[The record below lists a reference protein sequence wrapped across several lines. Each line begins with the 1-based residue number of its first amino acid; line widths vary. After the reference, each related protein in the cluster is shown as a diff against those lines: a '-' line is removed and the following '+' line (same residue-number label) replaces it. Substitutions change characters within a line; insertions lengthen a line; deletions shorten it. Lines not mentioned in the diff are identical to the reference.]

1 SADPKMPSTIL
12 LRRRETPLA
21 IRLPFT
27 IAIKASTPPSPLL
40 SARMI
45 TMWYLIVTTIT
56 GDQNTIDRTPSTFPG
71 VTLMPW
77 GPENEKRIAYWG
89 LGPMSPYTTPRESTA
104 SAQR

>member
-1 SADPKMPSTIL
+1 MM
-12 LRRRETPLA
+12 RRGESPRA
-21 IRLPFT
+21 SRLPFT

-56 GDQNTIDRTPSTFPG
+56 SDQNTIDMTPSTFPG

-77 GPENEKRIAYWG
+77 GPENE
-89 LGPMSPYTTPRESTA
+89 
-104 SAQR
+104 